1 MKIRLRLTIIFFVML
16 AISLAL
22 CGIILLDAAAT
33 NSIKSAE
40 QGAQGELSMLNV
52 SYENVLKELTS
63 SSMGEAV
70 QRSIAVYLFRQYI
83 SSQSQFSLMRNGEI
97 LYNNSDYAIET
108 ILQGESNKT
117 IHVDGKWLYLATD
130 EELML
135 NNTSYQIFITRDVT
149 DVYQGIYTLR
159 LQFIAICLGTFIL
172 SAVIIMLCTF
182 RALQPLK
189 TLQKSAAAIANG
201 IYDQRIGIHSRDEIA
216 ELGKSFN
223 KMADAVQQNIE
234 KITATAEERKLLLG
248 ALTHELKTPM
258 TAIIGYSEYLQKS
271 RLTVA
276 QREEAIDF
284 IHLESQR
291 LERLTQ
297 KMMRLITLTDGESVQ
312 LSIVPVKQLFTMIE
326 RTVLVTAK
334 ERGVNVTMD
343 FESVYYN
350 MDVDLIA
357 SVIINLF
364 DNACAAGAKNVHIN
378 ATQAGVTVSDD
389 GCGIPSK
396 ALELI
401 TQPFYRIDKARSRK
415 HGNAGLGLALVQR
428 IAELHHAGLIIESE
442 ENKGTR
448 IIFSFI

>member
-201 IYDQRIGIHSRDEIA
+201 IYDQRIGIHGRDEIA

-334 ERGVNVTMD
+334 ERGVNATMD

>member
-201 IYDQRIGIHSRDEIA
+201 IYDQRIGIHGRDEIA

>member
-135 NNTSYQIFITRDVT
+135 NNTSYQIFITRDIT

-201 IYDQRIGIHSRDEIA
+201 IYDQRIGIHGRDEIA

>member
-201 IYDQRIGIHSRDEIA
+201 IYDQRIGIHGRDEIA

-312 LSIVPVKQLFTMIE
+312 LSIVPVKQIFTMIE

>member
-16 AISLAL
+16 AISLVL

-201 IYDQRIGIHSRDEIA
+201 IYDQRIGIHGRDEIA

>member
-201 IYDQRIGIHSRDEIA
+201 IYDQRIGIHGRDEIA

-428 IAELHHAGLIIESE
+428 IAEFHHAGLIIESE

>member
-159 LQFIAICLGTFIL
+159 LQFVAICLGTFIL

-201 IYDQRIGIHSRDEIA
+201 IYDQRIGIHGRDEIA

>member
-1 MKIRLRLTIIFFVML
+1 M
-16 AISLAL
+16 
-22 CGIILLDAAAT
+22 
-33 NSIKSAE
+33 
-40 QGAQGELSMLNV
+40 
-52 SYENVLKELTS
+52 
-63 SSMGEAV
+63 
-70 QRSIAVYLFRQYI
+70 
-83 SSQSQFSLMRNGEI
+83 
-97 LYNNSDYAIET
+97 
-108 ILQGESNKT
+108 
-117 IHVDGKWLYLATD
+117 
-130 EELML
+130 
-135 NNTSYQIFITRDVT
+135 
-149 DVYQGIYTLR
+149 YQGIYTLR

-201 IYDQRIGIHSRDEIA
+201 IYDQRIGIHGRDEIA

>member
-33 NSIKSAE
+33 ISIKSAE

-201 IYDQRIGIHSRDEIA
+201 IYDQRIGIHGRDEIA

>member
-52 SYENVLKELTS
+52 SYKNVLKELTS

-201 IYDQRIGIHSRDEIA
+201 IYDQRIGIHGRDEIA

>member
-201 IYDQRIGIHSRDEIA
+201 IYDQRIGIHGRDEIA

-378 ATQAGVTVSDD
+378 ATQTGVTVSDD

>member
-1 MKIRLRLTIIFFVML
+1 
-16 AISLAL
+16 
-22 CGIILLDAAAT
+22 
-33 NSIKSAE
+33 
-40 QGAQGELSMLNV
+40 MLNV

-201 IYDQRIGIHSRDEIA
+201 IYDQRIGIHGRDEIA

>member
-201 IYDQRIGIHSRDEIA
+201 IYDQRIGIHGRDEIA

-378 ATQAGVTVSDD
+378 ATQAGVMVSDD

-428 IAELHHAGLIIESE
+428 IAEFHHAGLIIESE

>member
-130 EELML
+130 EEFML

-201 IYDQRIGIHSRDEIA
+201 IYDQRIGIHGRDEIA

>member
-130 EELML
+130 EELVL

-201 IYDQRIGIHSRDEIA
+201 IYDQRIGIHGRDEIA

>member
-201 IYDQRIGIHSRDEIA
+201 IYDQCIGIHGRDEIA

>member
-201 IYDQRIGIHSRDEIA
+201 IYDQRIGIHGRDEIA

-428 IAELHHAGLIIESE
+428 IAELHRAGLIIESE

>member
-1 MKIRLRLTIIFFVML
+1 M
-16 AISLAL
+16 
-22 CGIILLDAAAT
+22 
-33 NSIKSAE
+33 
-40 QGAQGELSMLNV
+40 QGG
-52 SYENVLKELTS
+52 
-63 SSMGEAV
+63 
-70 QRSIAVYLFRQYI
+70 
-83 SSQSQFSLMRNGEI
+83 
-97 LYNNSDYAIET
+97 
-108 ILQGESNKT
+108 
-117 IHVDGKWLYLATD
+117 
-130 EELML
+130 ML

-201 IYDQRIGIHSRDEIA
+201 IYDQRIGIHGRDEIA

>member
-159 LQFIAICLGTFIL
+159 LQFVAICLGTFIL

-201 IYDQRIGIHSRDEIA
+201 IYDQRIGIHGRDEIA

-364 DNACAAGAKNVHIN
+364 DNACAADAKNVHIN